1 MEDRKFVYIHKR
13 ISFFFVFGF
22 FGEYFTDNLTK
33 NFFFFGYNFM
43 IISVPALGV
52 RALKQRVKRATSA
65 HPKKRMNTRDPA
77 KMKVKKRG
85 IKKSRPG
92 SAPARQTPTRNQ
104 ASM

>member
-13 ISFFFVFGF
+13 ISFFLFIDFL
-22 FGEYFTDNLTK
+22 ENISLTTLTK

>member
-1 MEDRKFVYIHKR
+1 
-13 ISFFFVFGF
+13 
-22 FGEYFTDNLTK
+22 
-33 NFFFFGYNFM
+33 M